1 MEGEGFEPPEDL
13 NPRWFSR
20 PVHSARL
27 CPPSIDYYFIL
38 FCDEFTDLYIRVFNF
53 NQIFLNYS
61 IIVCLLLMR
70 LWFLII
76 FEELNPVYLSL
87 ALLIKCSFRFL
98 FFNFNGIWVPFF
110 KTKPKL
116 LKWVFPTKKLKSV
129 SRPFKLILS

>member
-27 CPPSIDYYFIL
+27 CHPSIDYYFIL
-38 FCDEFTDLYIRVFNF
+38 FCGEFTDLYIRVFNF

-70 LWFLII
+70 PRFLII
-76 FEELNPVYLSL
+76 FEELISYRNDIPSSTHPVYLSL
-87 ALLIKCSFRFL
+87 ALCIKVALLIKCSFRFL
-98 FFNFNGIWVPFF
+98 FFNFNGI
-110 KTKPKL
+110 
-116 LKWVFPTKKLKSV
+116 
-129 SRPFKLILS
+129 